1 MPMKP
6 GIDTVSFVNMMSN
19 DDRFRAVKVGVDVTE
34 LLWTDRNAWRITD
47 VDKDG
52 KGFTMT
58 EYEPV
63 FIGSGYGDEI
73 YRYTDGNGNPLL
85 SNRTKHVRY
94 RYKKWAEE
102 RGKYNGKTI
111 FETIHLAFNMRE
123 KYVDPSF

>member
-6 GIDTVSFVNMMSN
+6 GVDTGSFVNMMSN
-19 DDRFRAVKVGVDVTE
+19 DERFRAVKVGVDVTE

-58 EYEPV
+58 EYAPV
-63 FIGSGYGDEI
+63 FIGSGYGDER
-73 YRYTDGNGNPLL
+73 YRYTDGDGNPLL

-102 RGKYNGKTI
+102 CGKYNGKTI